1 MADSN
6 ETRERQRELEEKK
19 RRLDE
24 LRAAKLSRQRIDGRA
39 SLMIDTKR
47 AKTMTPAELRAMLD
61 SVGIESK
68 LREEAPSDPSS
79 TNSTSRECNGVLYLE
94 NHIGNNA
101 LNANARVK
109 RPQNL
114 SIIPAQS
121 ISIKQPRTE
130 CLQYCKTTQTDDEK
144 KSDGEFSMGSQEFAF
159 DDEVSIDEGAGLQIG
174 SFDESPT
181 REIRKHLNNLQFNNH
196 GQHFKSFNKK
206 DTTDDHTSI
215 TLATC
220 TKMPPLSDE
229 EKRKILSSSDF
240 SRFFSQASRVI
251 ERALAEEADI
261 FVDYING
268 THGSGTDDKID
279 NREMLTF
286 NRKIFDEKTTANRA
300 VRAIDFSS
308 IHAELMAVSYD
319 LNREAPLAPD
329 SIINLWTTRF
339 KTSTPEATFT
349 SSSRVMSLTFDPFKD
364 NIIIGGCYSGQI
376 CIWDVRVNKKMPVY
390 KTSLSSTAHTQPVL
404 CMRMVGSTNAHD
416 LVTVS
421 TDGRLCSWNI
431 DNMQQPIDS
440 HNLMCPKTKKQMS
453 ALCMSFAHGSIKD
466 LVLGDEDNQ
475 LYIVDRHIKDTCK
488 SIPAHSMPI
497 TTVDMHRAKGPIDFS
512 SLCLT
517 GSLDFS
523 IKLWDL
529 KDLSKSEPL
538 LCVERKHKF
547 YITDVQ
553 WSPVHPAV
561 FASLSSDGTLNL
573 WNLNKNTENPLTS
586 LDIGVSTS
594 RLHWSRNGQQLI
606 IGDSSGCLHIYD
618 VNESLYNVRPGEWED
633 FERTIKEDLAFRTV
647 KEDLGKVDGLAMAP
661 V

>member
-1 MADSN
+1 
-6 ETRERQRELEEKK
+6 
-19 RRLDE
+19 
-24 LRAAKLSRQRIDGRA
+24 
-39 SLMIDTKR
+39 
-47 AKTMTPAELRAMLD
+47 
-61 SVGIESK
+61 
-68 LREEAPSDPSS
+68 
-79 TNSTSRECNGVLYLE
+79 
-94 NHIGNNA
+94 
-101 LNANARVK
+101 
-109 RPQNL
+109 
-114 SIIPAQS
+114 
-121 ISIKQPRTE
+121 
-130 CLQYCKTTQTDDEK
+130 
-144 KSDGEFSMGSQEFAF
+144 
-159 DDEVSIDEGAGLQIG
+159 
-174 SFDESPT
+174 
-181 REIRKHLNNLQFNNH
+181 
-196 GQHFKSFNKK
+196 
-206 DTTDDHTSI
+206 
-215 TLATC
+215 
-220 TKMPPLSDE
+220 
-229 EKRKILSSSDF
+229 
-240 SRFFSQASRVI
+240 
-251 ERALAEEADI
+251 
-261 FVDYING
+261 
-268 THGSGTDDKID
+268 
-279 NREMLTF
+279 
-286 NRKIFDEKTTANRA
+286 
-300 VRAIDFSS
+300 
-308 IHAELMAVSYD
+308 MAVSYD

-647 KEDLGKVDGLAMAP
+647 KEDLAKVDGLAMAS

>member
-1 MADSN
+1 M
-6 ETRERQRELEEKK
+6 
-19 RRLDE
+19 
-24 LRAAKLSRQRIDGRA
+24 
-39 SLMIDTKR
+39 
-47 AKTMTPAELRAMLD
+47 
-61 SVGIESK
+61 
-68 LREEAPSDPSS
+68 
-79 TNSTSRECNGVLYLE
+79 
-94 NHIGNNA
+94 
-101 LNANARVK
+101 
-109 RPQNL
+109 
-114 SIIPAQS
+114 SIISAQS
-121 ISIKQPRTE
+121 VSIKQPRTE
-130 CLQYCKTTQTDDEK
+130 CLQYCKTTQTDDERI
-144 KSDGEFSMGSQEFAF
+144 SVGEFSMGSQEFAF

-181 REIRKHLNNLQFNNH
+181 REIRKHLNNLQFNNLGH
-196 GQHFKSFNKK
+196 QFKSFNKK

-215 TLATC
+215 TLATSA
-220 TKMPPLSDE
+220 KIPPLSDE

-268 THGSGTDDKID
+268 TRGAGTDDKID

-431 DNMQQPIDS
+431 DNMQQPLDS
-440 HNLMCPKTKKQMS
+440 HNLMCPRTKKQMS
-453 ALCMSFAHGSIKD
+453 ALCMSFANDSIKD

-475 LYIVDRHIKDTCK
+475 LYIVDRIVKDTCK

-497 TTVDMHRAKGPIDFS
+497 TTVDMHRVKGAIDFS
-512 SLCLT
+512 NLCLT

-529 KDLSKSEPL
+529 KDLHKSEPL
-538 LCVERKHKF
+538 LCLERKHKF

-586 LDIGVSTS
+586 LSVGVSTS

-606 IGDSSGCLHIYD
+606 IGDGSGCLHIYD
-618 VNESLYNVRPGEWED
+618 VNESLYNVRPCEWDD
-633 FERTIKEDLAFRTV
+633 FDRTLKEDLAS
-647 KEDLGKVDGLAMAP
+647 VDGLAMATL
-661 V
+661 